1 MRAAAKPKKVACG
14 KFLATDRRRL
24 QSIRKNKRNCFANG
38 KNELLCT
45 KQKGKQKLVFAYLF
59 YLFAIIPK
67 ISGRL

>member
-1 MRAAAKPKKVACG
+1 MRAAATPKKIACG

-24 QSIRKNKRNCFANG
+24 QSIRNYNEICFAND

-59 YLFAIIPK
+59 LF
-67 ISGRL
+67 ISDCF